1 MSVDHLIEHA
11 EKAMYESKQKYYEQ
25 LGKVMRV

>member
-1 MSVDHLIEHA
+1 MSVEALIKNA
-11 EKAMYESKQKYYEQ
+11 EKDMYEAKQKYYEQ